1 MMTIPSMHY
10 WLDVQA
16 GRYLRA
22 ELLLVTRLD
31 AAHVREP
38 CTAEWDAM
46 VGSDRIRFCA
56 SCRKDVYDVSAF
68 TADEAEVLLRGA
80 SGRVCIIV
88 ERDAKG
94 RTLTAD
100 RLPPRKPLR
109 RLATIAT
116 AASVA
121 IGIGACGKS
130 ELAPAPDAS
139 APAADAGAAR
149 ADARRP
155 GCYCQPGDPLCSC
168 L

>member
-1 MMTIPSMHY
+1 MASKPNP
-10 WLDVQA
+10 
-16 GRYLRA
+16 
-22 ELLLVTRLD
+22 LVD

-38 CTAEWDAM
+38 CTAKWDAM

-56 SCRKDVYDVSAF
+56 SCQKDVYDLSAF

-88 ERDAKG
+88 ERDVSG

-100 RLPPRKPLR
+100 RLPPPSRRPLR

-121 IGIGACGKS
+121 LGAGGCGKS
-130 ELAPAPDAS
+130 QLTPAPDAS
-139 APAADAGAAR
+139 TVAADAGDAGDAG
-149 ADARRP
+149 ARRP
-155 GCYCQPGDPLCSC
+155 GCYCQAGDPLCSC